1 MDEQRNLSVTI
12 ASEDAL
18 DVRRFEIT
26 ERISTLFS
34 VVLEVVSPD
43 PDLDFE
49 AAIGLPA
56 RFSIKAGAGVARART
71 WSGVCAELH
80 QIAVEESGLST
91 YELTIVPSLWLATQR
106 RNHRMF
112 QGKSEVDIV
121 LQLLDEWGVDP
132 VERLTGTYKKRKV
145 RVQYGESDFAFLC
158 RMLEDAGVSFHFDDS
173 EGESRLVLSD
183 APHAATP
190 RDPRIPFRDS
200 PSVADREHVTRVR
213 VSRRVR
219 PGAVTVRDHDYRR
232 PPAYRLLG
240 NARVAGVEE
249 RLERFHYEPGASLF
263 ESDGGDP
270 TPNADDRGRF
280 RTDERDATAIAE
292 RRLHADRGEATI
304 CTFETNAIDLSP
316 GVVMGM
322 SGHPRREIGDEEQL
336 LVIASTLRGT
346 TLAEWSHA
354 CTAHRCKTPY
364 RPPQQTPKPRVTGV
378 ESATVVGPE
387 GEEIHTDEFGRVRVH
402 FHWDRESRMDD
413 KSSVWIHVSQ
423 PWSGAG
429 FGGVNLP
436 RVGQEVIVDFLGGDP
451 DRPVITGRVYTNLQ
465 KVPYRLPDNKT
476 QSGWRSNST
485 PKAEGFNEI
494 LFEDLAGREVVYEQA
509 QRNRRRLVKN
519 DEVITVNQNRQ
530 KLVRANE
537 TEQTDLDR
545 TEVTGVNRTE
555 LTGANRTV
563 VIGGD
568 RNQLVRGHE
577 QEESLGSLRR
587 TVGGSMD
594 LVVDGSLRERA
605 PSRDNVVAGDV
616 REHVGKSVSRVVK
629 EDENVKIDG
638 DLGIDVRGRIHIKAG
653 TTLVVEAGADFTIK
667 GPAGWLRVNDE
678 GITMKGSI
686 VKINS
691 GGTPGKG
698 QEIVVDD
705 AVAASRAEIEE
716 PVAPVLDDVNR
727 SNLGQ

>member
-1 MDEQRNLSVTI
+1 MDEHLNFSVTI
-12 ASEDAL
+12 ASEDPL
-18 DVRRFEIT
+18 DVRSFAVR
-26 ERISTLFS
+26 ERISALFS
-34 VVLEVVSPD
+34 VSLEVVSPD
-43 PDLDFE
+43 PDIDFE
-49 AAIGLPA
+49 AAIGRPA
-56 RFSIKAGAGVARART
+56 RFSIRAGAGVARART
-71 WSGVCAELH
+71 WTGVCSQLQ

-91 YELTIVPSLWLATQR
+91 YAVEIVPSLWLATQR

-121 LQLLDEWGVDP
+121 LQLLAEWGVEP
-132 VERLTGTYKKRKV
+132 HKRLTGTYKKRKV
-145 RVQYGESDFAFLC
+145 RVQYGETDFAFLS
-158 RMLEDAGVSFHFDDS
+158 RMLEDVGVSFHFEDA

-183 APHAATP
+183 APHAAVA
-190 RDPRIPFRDS
+190 RDPRIRFRDN
-200 PSVADREHVTRVR
+200 PSAADSEHVTQVR
-213 VSRRVR
+213 VTRRVR

-232 PPAYRLLG
+232 PPSYRLHG
-240 NARVAGVEE
+240 AARVAGVEE
-249 RLERFHYEPGASLF
+249 KLERFHYEPGAFLF

-270 TPNADDRGRF
+270 TPHADARGRF
-280 RTDERDATAIAE
+280 RTDEREATAIAE
-292 RRLHADRGEATI
+292 RRLTADRGEATV
-304 CTFETNAIDLSP
+304 CTFATNAIDLAP

-322 SGHPRREIGDEEQL
+322 LGHPRREVGDAEQL
-336 LVIASTLRGT
+336 LVIESTLNGT
-346 TLAEWSHA
+346 ASGDWSHA
-354 CTAHRCKTPY
+354 AVAHCCRTPY
-364 RPPQQTPKPRVTGV
+364 RPLQVTPKPVVMGV
-378 ESATVVGPE
+378 ESAMVVGPA

-413 KSSVWIHVSQ
+413 QSSVWIHVSQ

-465 KVPYRLPDNKT
+465 KVPYRLPENKT

-485 PKAEGFNEI
+485 PQAEGYNEI
-494 LFEDLAGREVVYEQA
+494 LFEDLASREVVYEQA

-519 DEVITVNQNRQ
+519 DEVITINNDRQ

-555 LTGANRTV
+555 LTGADRTI

-568 RNQLVRGHE
+568 RDQLVRGHE
-577 QEESLGSLRR
+577 QEETVGSLRR

-594 LVVDGSLRERA
+594 LVVDGSLRERVLA
-605 PSRDNVVAGDV
+605 RHVIVGGDA
-616 REHVGKSVSRVVK
+616 REHVGGSVSSTVK
-629 EDENVKIDG
+629 ENVNQKIDG
-638 DLGIDVRGRIHIKAG
+638 DLGIDVKGHIHIKAG

-667 GPAGWLRVNDE
+667 GPAGWIRVNDE
-678 GITMKGSI
+678 GITMKGAI

-691 GGTPGKG
+691 GGAPGKG
-698 QEIVVDD
+698 NGIIVEEA
-705 AVAASRAEIEE
+705 AVAARAEIEA
-716 PVAPVLDDVNR
+716 PAAPVLDDVNR